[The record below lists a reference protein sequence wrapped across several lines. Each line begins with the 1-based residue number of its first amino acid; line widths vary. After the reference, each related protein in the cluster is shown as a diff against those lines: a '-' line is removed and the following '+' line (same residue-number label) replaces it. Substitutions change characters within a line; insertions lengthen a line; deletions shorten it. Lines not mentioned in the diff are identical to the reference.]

1 MRSRKGQKDW
11 KNQMWG
17 DGQRRWSE
25 EELGKKEKWRQSDTN
40 LWCTSCCFEFQY
52 RFFMFDLDTVVGV
65 EDEGEGG
72 VPGTLLDEG
81 SILT

>member
-1 MRSRKGQKDW
+1 
-11 KNQMWG
+11 
-17 DGQRRWSE
+17 
-25 EELGKKEKWRQSDTN
+25 
-40 LWCTSCCFEFQY
+40 
-52 RFFMFDLDTVVGV
+52 MFDLDTVVGV